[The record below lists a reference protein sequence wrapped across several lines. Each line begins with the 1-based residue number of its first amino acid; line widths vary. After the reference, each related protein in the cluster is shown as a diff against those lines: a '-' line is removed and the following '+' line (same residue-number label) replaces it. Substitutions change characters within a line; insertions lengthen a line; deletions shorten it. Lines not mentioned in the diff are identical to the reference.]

1 MHSPRS
7 PVLFSVKCCDMQTYL
22 GHGIRF
28 QYPAEWVVSEEEHGP
43 TVNIHL
49 QTPGMAFWML
59 TLLPST
65 TDVTD
70 VVEAAVAAF
79 EDEYEQVDRY
89 DRSPEFDDL
98 RTAGCDLDFVC
109 LDLVNSACIR
119 AVALTEH
126 TALVLF
132 QGEDRELE
140 TFRSQLDAVTES
152 LCADLDAPQ

>member
-1 MHSPRS
+1 
-7 PVLFSVKCCDMQTYL
+7 MQTYL
-22 GHGIRF
+22 GHGVRF
-28 QYPAEWVVSEEEHGP
+28 CYPAEWTVTEEDHGA

-59 TLLPST
+59 TLLPPTS
-65 TDVTD
+65 DVVD
-70 VVEAAVAAF
+70 VVEATVAAF

-109 LDLVNSACIR
+109 LDLVNSASIR
-119 AVALTEH
+119 AVALVEN

-132 QGEDRELE
+132 QGEDREL
-140 TFRSQLDAVTES
+140 TTLRSQFEAVTAS
-152 LCADLDAPQ
+152 LCADIDPEATAP

>member
-1 MHSPRS
+1 M
-7 PVLFSVKCCDMQTYL
+7 KTYH
-22 GHGIRF
+22 GHGVRF
-28 QYPAEWVVSEEEHGP
+28 THPEDWIVTEEDHGA

-59 TLLPST
+59 TLLPPH
-65 TDVTD
+65 TD
-70 VVEAAVAAF
+70 VVDVVDASVAAF

-89 DRSPEFDDL
+89 DRSLEFDDV

-132 QGEDRELE
+132 QGEDREL
-140 TFRSQLDAVTES
+140 TMLRSQFEAVTDS
-152 LCADLDAPQ
+152 LCAEIDADVEPA

>member
-1 MHSPRS
+1 
-7 PVLFSVKCCDMQTYL
+7 MQTYM
-22 GHGIRF
+22 GHGVRF
-28 QYPAEWVVSEEEHGP
+28 HHPPEWVLTEEDHGA

-59 TLLPST
+59 TLLPPT
-65 TDVTD
+65 ADVAD
-70 VVEAAVAAF
+70 VVEASVAAF
-79 EDEYEQVDRY
+79 EEEYEQVDRY
-89 DRSPEFDDL
+89 DRSLEFDDV

-119 AVALTEH
+119 AVALSDR

-140 TFRSQLDAVTES
+140 SLRPQFEAVTES
-152 LCADLDAPQ
+152 LCTDSDLDGEPIPCG